1 MKDNELGKLYTLEA
15 FLDYGDLPNTFRE
28 GWSPN
33 YGLHFEEKGINDEE
47 KAHVYISLNG
57 RLKKE
62 KCEFIHD
69 KTLAEKLLRHVEVKL
84 KKLYP
89 SISFN
94 LRNIKSSELD
104 YRKNKAFAEALLNDE
119 KLKKLLENHM

>member
-1 MKDNELGKLYTLEA
+1 MKDNELRQLYTLEA
-15 FLDYGDLPNTFRE
+15 FLYYGDLPNTFRE
-28 GWSPN
+28 GWSPS

-47 KAHVYISLNG
+47 KAHVYISLND

-69 KTLAEKLLRHVEVKL
+69 KTLAEKLIRHVEVKL

-104 YRKNKAFAEALLNDE
+104 YRRKKAFAEALLNDE